1 MEEPAVPIFS
11 EGKESCKTYHPPGK
25 KEDTPQRDGGPGPPP
40 IRETNIYIEIQV
52 TRAPSIAVD
61 KNNRKIYQREKP
73 PPPIT
78 NNSGHL
84 TPYRQ

>member
-1 MEEPAVPIFS
+1 MLHVSVLLSHHQA
-11 EGKESCKTYHPPGK
+11 THHPGK

-40 IRETNIYIEIQV
+40 IRETNIHTKIQV

-61 KNNRKIYQREKP
+61 KNYRKIYQRKP
-73 PPPIT
+73 PPPNT